1 MVHLTGDAMASIRD
15 NSLLSVAAVSTVTIT
30 LAVLA
35 IVTLLALNMQHLGRY
50 LNAQVQ
56 IVAYFQ
62 AGGGVSNTGVG
73 GTCVTQPVA
82 ASTSGTAAASGAAV
96 AAGTTASTGVPAA
109 ATGPTPGEQQTLQS
123 IESLPGVQRVEFVG
137 KEQALQALTSELGS
151 GTVGGIGTDN
161 PLPDA
166 VNIFVSDPRLVAS
179 VAQQVQAMPGIACVE
194 NAQQY
199 VNELF
204 GFTQALRYVGIFL
217 IAALALTACVVIS
230 NTVRVAVFARRDQ
243 IAIMKLVGA
252 TDGFIRL
259 PFFIEGAVLGLLGAL
274 LSGGLIDWGY
284 GWVQR
289 RAQSDMPFLPLLT
302 AHVVE
307 GRLLEGL
314 VLSGVLLGALGSAVS
329 VRRHLQV

>member
-1 MVHLTGDAMASIRD
+1 MAHLTGDAMTSIRD
-15 NSLLSVAAVSTVTIT
+15 NSLLSVAAVSTVAIT

-35 IVTLLALNMQHLGRY
+35 IVTLLALNMQYLGRY

-62 AGGGVSNTGVG
+62 AGGGASTTGVG
-73 GTCVTQPVA
+73 GSCVTQSGA
-82 ASTSGTAAASGAAV
+82 GGTSGSGTAA
-96 AAGTTASTGVPAA
+96 TAA
-109 ATGPTPGEQQTLQS
+109 APGPTGPTPSEQQTVQQ

-137 KEQALQALTSELGS
+137 KQQALQALTSELGS
-151 GTVGGIGTDN
+151 GTVGGIGADN

-166 VNIFVSDPRLVAS
+166 VNIFVNDPRLVAS

-289 RAQSDMPFLPLLT
+289 LAQSNMPFLPLLT
-302 AHVVE
+302 AHMVE

-314 VLSGVLLGALGSAVS
+314 ALSGVLLGALGSAVS